1 MENIDFATLF
11 QGFGTMMESGYLLA
25 SARVF
30 LILLGLLLIYLGW
43 KGVLEPMV
51 MIPMGLGMVAI
62 NCGTLFMPDG
72 TLGNLFLDPMLSDT
86 DDLMNTMQIDFLQ
99 PVYTLTFSNGLIACF
114 VFMGIGTLLDVGFLL
129 QKPFVS
135 LFLAL
140 CAELGTFLT
149 IPVASALGLTLQ
161 ESASVAMVGGA
172 DGPMVLFTSLAL
184 AKHLFVPITVVAY
197 LYLGLTY
204 GGYPYLVKLLVP
216 KRLRAIKMTSKKAPK
231 NYDAK
236 VKLAFSAVLC
246 AVLCF
251 LFPVASPL
259 FFSLFLG
266 VAVRESG
273 MKHIYD
279 FVSGPLLY
287 GSTFMLGVLLG
298 VLCDAHLLLDPKI
311 LKLLVLGMR
320 GPGAVERFTHIPGTQ
335 IVALCDYEQSRAE
348 GCQKYLQK
356 ASLPK
361 AAVYSGEKGYEELC
375 KRDDID
381 LVYIATDWLH
391 HFPVAMCA
399 MENGKHVAIEVPS
412 AMNLQECW
420 DLINMSEK
428 TRKHCMILENCCYDW
443 FEMNTLNMAQ
453 QGVFGEVIRGQGAY
467 IHELSPFWD
476 HYWKNGEND
485 KLGWRLDYNKKHRG
499 DVYATHGLGPVA
511 QAFDIH
517 RGDRMVTL
525 VAMDTKSV
533 VGKDLVEKRTGEK
546 CDDFRNGD
554 HTTTLIR
561 TANGKVIEIQH
572 NVMTPQPY
580 NRLYQLTGTKGFAN
594 KYPIQ
599 GYALDAK
606 QLSASGVEPQV
617 DNLNTHS
624 FLPKE
629 EMEALV
635 EKFQHPIL
643 KKYGEMAKEVGGH

>member
-11 QGFGTMMESGYLLA
+11 QGFGTMMESGWLLS

-30 LILLGLLLIYLGW
+30 LIALGLLLIYLGW

-129 QKPFVS
+129 QKPFAS
-135 LFLAL
+135 IFLAL

-149 IPVASALGLTLQ
+149 VPIASALGLSLK

-216 KRLRAIKMTSKKAPK
+216 KRLRAIKMTSKKPPK

-236 VKLAFSAVLC
+236 VKLAFSAILC

-287 GSTFMLGVLLG
+287 GSTFMLGLLLG

-311 LKLLVLGMR
+311 LKLLVLGM
-320 GPGAVERFTHIPGTQ
+320 GA
-335 IVALCDYEQSRAE
+335 L
-348 GCQKYLQK
+348 L
-356 ASLPK
+356 
-361 AAVYSGEKGYEELC
+361 
-375 KRDDID
+375 
-381 LVYIATDWLH
+381 
-391 HFPVAMCA
+391 
-399 MENGKHVAIEVPS
+399 
-412 AMNLQECW
+412 
-420 DLINMSEK
+420 
-428 TRKHCMILENCCYDW
+428 
-443 FEMNTLNMAQ
+443 
-453 QGVFGEVIRGQGAY
+453 
-467 IHELSPFWD
+467 
-476 HYWKNGEND
+476 
-485 KLGWRLDYNKKHRG
+485 
-499 DVYATHGLGPVA
+499 
-511 QAFDIH
+511 
-517 RGDRMVTL
+517 
-525 VAMDTKSV
+525 
-533 VGKDLVEKRTGEK
+533 
-546 CDDFRNGD
+546 
-554 HTTTLIR
+554 
-561 TANGKVIEIQH
+561 
-572 NVMTPQPY
+572 
-580 NRLYQLTGTKGFAN
+580 
-594 KYPIQ
+594 
-599 GYALDAK
+599 
-606 QLSASGVEPQV
+606 LSASLMLAALTACGSQTADDKAEDSMGALLLSGIGGIIGGYIMYFIKRGNYNPVIGIAAVSCVPTTAKVAQKIVSKDNPNSFILGDALGANISGVITSAIITGIYITIIPY
-617 DNLNTHS
+617 L
-624 FLPKE
+624 
-629 EMEALV
+629 
-635 EKFQHPIL
+635 
-643 KKYGEMAKEVGGH
+643 